1 MKVKLKSDVSVDNSV
16 EQVLMNRGIKSNL
29 IKSYLSPQSHLMP
42 DYSKLKNIETA
53 IELLNKHVK
62 NKSKIALTVD
72 VDMDGLTSTGIV
84 YKYLVNYIGYDKELI
99 KLIMPKG
106 KIHGILVD
114 RVLNEIESGDLLIV
128 TDAGSSDF
136 KEHKQLHEQGISCI
150 VVDHHLAS
158 EEETPAIIVNNQ
170 LSPEFENKGLTGSA
184 MAYLFCTAYSDKYE
198 LKEPKELLDLAA
210 IGLVADRADFSV
222 DLGAYYMMRSGLK
235 KQNIHSKLLKKVI
248 EKNGNMEEDTDLNA
262 TDIGFN
268 VAPIFNSVFR
278 MGKPEEVEQVIHGMC
293 EFDYE
298 LYNSRKKIKQSIIEE
313 AYLRAMAV
321 KRRQKKQEDEVME
334 KIKERIDEKGS
345 DRFKILIVNANGII
359 EDNGLTGLVAMKLV
373 REYNKPVLL
382 VKQKGELFKGSARN
396 LSNSPIKDL
405 NKFLTDT
412 GKFVCRGHANAFGV
426 EFKLDDA
433 LEIQSLI
440 ESELIS
446 VDFDDVEYEVDFI
459 WSNFVDMNAILDLAE
474 QKDMWCNGIDEPL
487 IYLKNIYMK
496 KSDFN
501 FIGKTGNT
509 LKLQVQ
515 GVDCI
520 KFRISEDEKSEIALA
535 EDTVYIDMVCT
546 ASVNSYKGR
555 NTPQLL
561 IQDFTIKSAQEK
573 VDSALCLDDL
583 PF

>member
-1 MKVKLKSDVSVDNSV
+1 
-16 EQVLMNRGIKSNL
+16 
-29 IKSYLSPQSHLMP
+29 
-42 DYSKLKNIETA
+42 
-53 IELLNKHVK
+53 
-62 NKSKIALTVD
+62 
-72 VDMDGLTSTGIV
+72 
-84 YKYLVNYIGYDKELI
+84 
-99 KLIMPKG
+99 KG
-106 KIHGILVD
+106 KIHGILID
-114 RVLNEIESGDLLIV
+114 RVLAEVESGDLLIV

-136 KEHKQLHEQGISCI
+136 NEHKQLHDNGINCI

-184 MAYLFCTAYSDKYE
+184 MTYLFCKAYSDKYE

-235 KQNIHSKLLKKVI
+235 KQNIHSKLLKKVV

-278 MGKPEEVEQVIHGMC
+278 LGKPEEVEQVIHGMC

-298 LYNSRKKIKQSIIEE
+298 IYNSRKKINQSIIEE
-313 AYLRAMAV
+313 AYLRAMSV
-321 KRRQKKQEDEVME
+321 KRRQKKQEDEVMK
-334 KIKERIDEKGS
+334 KIKERINEKGS
-345 DRFKILIVNANGII
+345 DKFKILIVNASGII

-382 VKQKGELFKGSARN
+382 VKQKGELFRGSARN

-440 ESELIS
+440 ESELIN

-501 FIGKTGNT
+501 FIGKTGST
-509 LKLQVQ
+509 LKIQVQ

-535 EDTVYIDMVCT
+535 EDTVYVDMVCT

-573 VDSALCLDDL
+573 VDNALCLDDL

>member
-62 NKSKIALTVD
+62 NKSKIALTID
-72 VDMDGLTSTGIV
+72 VDMDGLTSAGII
-84 YKYLVNYIGYDKELI
+84 YKYLVNYVKYDKELI

-106 KIHGILVD
+106 KIHGILID
-114 RVLNEIESGDLLIV
+114 RVLAEVESGDLLIV

-136 KEHKQLHEQGISCI
+136 NEHKQLHDNGINCI

-184 MAYLFCTAYSDKYE
+184 MTYLFCKAYSDKYE

-235 KQNIHSKLLKKVI
+235 KQNIHSKLLKKVV

-278 MGKPEEVEQVIHGMC
+278 LGKPEEVEQVIHGMC

-298 LYNSRKKIKQSIIEE
+298 IYNSRKKINQSIIEE
-313 AYLRAMAV
+313 AYLRAMSV

-345 DRFKILIVNANGII
+345 DKFKILIVNASGII

-382 VKQKGELFKGSARN
+382 VKQKGELFRGSARN

-440 ESELIS
+440 ESELIN

-474 QKDMWCNGIDEPL
+474 QKDMWCNSIDEPL

-573 VDSALCLDDL
+573 VDNALCLDDL